1 MQERPS
7 LLCQEG
13 IIEHSKIS
21 KAHTSNSLRFCHIL
35 PFNPMDFP
43 SITHLAPPKFL
54 DQSLNLIAQTQWQF
68 ETPHS
73 VSRDSLY
80 DCL

>member
-1 MQERPS
+1 MQEPPS
-7 LLCQEG
+7 LLCQKG

-21 KAHTSNSLRFCHIL
+21 KTHTSNRLRFCHFL

-43 SITHLAPPKFL
+43 SVIPLAPPKFL
-54 DQSLNLIAQTQWQF
+54 DLGLNLIAQTQRQF
-68 ETPHS
+68 ESPHS
-73 VSRDSLY
+73 VSRDGLY